1 MELSLLL
8 MQQIIKLFIMIFM
21 GYMIV
26 KVGILKSED
35 SRVFSAMVLYLI
47 VPCVIMNAFQVEYSP
62 EKASGLFLAF
72 VTSLLLMLVTLPAVN
87 LLGRLLK
94 LNEVERMSVYYSNAG
109 NLIIPLVTFILGEE
123 WGPICLRI
131 YEYSNCFFLDTL
143 QKRIKQGKK
152 N

>member
-47 VPCVIMNAFQVEYSP
+47 VPCVIMNAF
-62 EKASGLFLAF
+62 
-72 VTSLLLMLVTLPAVN
+72 
-87 LLGRLLK
+87 
-94 LNEVERMSVYYSNAG
+94 
-109 NLIIPLVTFILGEE
+109 
-123 WGPICLRI
+123 
-131 YEYSNCFFLDTL
+131 
-143 QKRIKQGKK
+143 
-152 N
+152 

>member
-72 VTSLLLMLVTLPAVN
+72 LLLMLVTLPAVN

-123 WGPICLRI
+123 WVLYACVYMSIQIVFSGH
-131 YEYSNCFFLDTL
+131 TA
-143 QKRIKQGKK
+143 KK

>member
-62 EKASGLFLAF
+62 EKARRTFLAF
-72 VTSLLLMLVTLPAVN
+72 VTSLLFMLVTLPAV
-87 LLGRLLK
+87 K
-94 LNEVERMSVYYSNAG
+94 
-109 NLIIPLVTFILGEE
+109 FIGETSE
-123 WGPICLRI
+123 T
-131 YEYSNCFFLDTL
+131 E
-143 QKRIKQGKK
+143 
-152 N
+152 

>member
-62 EKASGLFLAF
+62 ERRKD
-72 VTSLLLMLVTLPAVN
+72 
-87 LLGRLLK
+87 
-94 LNEVERMSVYYSNAG
+94 
-109 NLIIPLVTFILGEE
+109 
-123 WGPICLRI
+123 
-131 YEYSNCFFLDTL
+131 FFLHL
-143 QKRIKQGKK
+143 
-152 N
+152 

>member
-47 VPCVIMNAFQVEYSP
+47 VPCVIMNAFQVEYSS
-62 EKASGLFLAF
+62 EKASKH
-72 VTSLLLMLVTLPAVN
+72 LPDA
-87 LLGRLLK
+87 
-94 LNEVERMSVYYSNAG
+94 E
-109 NLIIPLVTFILGEE
+109 
-123 WGPICLRI
+123 
-131 YEYSNCFFLDTL
+131 
-143 QKRIKQGKK
+143 Q
-152 N
+152 

>member
-47 VPCVIMNAFQVEYSP
+47 VPCVIMNAFQVEYSS

-94 LNEVERMSVYYSNAG
+94 LNEVERTSVYYSNAG

-123 WGPICLRI
+123 WVLYACVYMSIQI
-131 YEYSNCFFLDTL
+131 VFFWTHC
-143 QKRIKQGKK
+143 KK
-152 N
+152 ELSR